1 MKKVSSPLNFK
12 YKIMYSSEDLER
24 FYFQYQTEAMPN
36 GISIEQFCSRNKV
49 PYNIFY
55 KWYKDTRN
63 KIVEVKVD
71 GLPASDQEESKK
83 ESPSQ
88 EPSSTAM
95 KPSCVR
101 ILVELR
107 MTNGLHISQKNL
119 SYQELKRLIEKLE
132 GLC

>member
-24 FYFQYQTEAMPN
+24 FYFQYQTEAMPK

-55 KWYKDTRN
+55 KLYKDTRK

-71 GLPASDQEESKK
+71 GLPTSVQEEPKQ
-83 ESPSQ
+83 ESPSL
-88 EPSSTAM
+88 EPSSTVT
-95 KPSCVR
+95 KPSGVR